1 MKKALTV
8 VLIMIFAF
16 SFLSIRVSNALAVN
30 NLQVTLSSH
39 VAGAN
44 TEVKF
49 TMQMS
54 ANLNRDQNM
63 YIQFPVNYQIPDV
76 INVNDVLITWG
87 SGSSDSG
94 SGHPASIS
102 VNKGSD
108 DTVITLRLNDPLVQN
123 EPVIVDFYSTAGIK
137 NPVTPGT
144 YSFEVW
150 TDTYSM
156 HTSVSTPVTP
166 AGGNGNSVSG
176 LTVVSVN
183 PVDAGKVADY
193 LIMFNVSDNG
203 ALVGPDDYVDVYF
216 PQGTKLP
223 THPDPSNVLV
233 KTFPCTNVTVNNN
246 IVRVYLPNNV
256 FVAPGAQCNIEFLK
270 AFGIVNPE
278 IPGNYALM
286 VTTSKDTGLASS
298 NIFTIIGT
306 SITGLSVTVSPTAQ
320 LATAEYKIS
329 FRTGTSDGALTKSI
343 DKINILFPGD
353 VTLPSNVVP
362 GAITVDNVP
371 CTSVTINDQKLT
383 IITPVNISANSN
395 VVVDITKNFGIKN
408 PAHTGQ
414 YKIKVYTSANSSP
427 VETSFTITSSLVS
440 NVNVALSNTSSGAVS
455 AYTISFQTGTSGAL
469 TGGVDKINV
478 VFPVGTTMPDTIP
491 NSAVTVNGIPT
502 TDVVVSG
509 TTVTVTVPTSIPANS
524 TVSVV
529 FSEKA
534 NIKNPVLGGSYKL
547 SVSTTKEN
555 TPVESVPYTI
565 SVVPQAKITIMP
577 SKPDGLNGYYK
588 TQPAI
593 SFTATSS
600 VDPNPYIYYYFD
612 GNEPVLYNGT
622 AVKVP
627 EGTHIL
633 YYYAMDHRGHKQ
645 ETQSVIFKV
654 DTIPPQLVIASPKN
668 NAVLNSK
675 TFEVKGTVDIGST
688 VKVDGKPV
696 AVSSSGSFTAQVT
709 MNGDSAVI
717 TVVAEDLAGNTTT
730 KTIAVSLDTT
740 PPALTVTSPV
750 PFQEIHKL
758 PVVVQGKTEKDATVT
773 VNGNTV
779 TVNEDGTFSYALS
792 SLPEGAMSV
801 ITVIAKDPA
810 GNETKKMINVK
821 YIKTTIM
828 KLQIGNKIALVNT
841 STETLDAPP
850 VIIKNRTFVPLRFI
864 SEAFGA
870 KLTWDPIFQLID
882 ISLGSDS
889 LRLQIGKD
897 FAEVNGKKVLLDAAP
912 VIVKGRTMV
921 PIRFISEA
929 LDAQVLWDDATKT
942 VTIIYPKSSQP

>member
-1 MKKALTV
+1 MKRILAY
-8 VLIMIFAF
+8 VLIFIILI
-16 SFLSIRVSNALAVN
+16 SILSIGANSAFAVK
-30 NLQVTLSSH
+30 NLNVFLSSH
-39 VAGAN
+39 VAGTN

-49 TMQMS
+49 TMQMDNS
-54 ANLNRDQNM
+54 LNANQCL
-63 YIQFPVNYQIPDV
+63 YIQFPSSFQIPSNISV
-76 INVNDVLITWG
+76 NNVGITG
-87 SGSSDSG
+87 TN
-94 SGHPASIS
+94 GHPANITVNHDSDYTLIVLTVSNGLS
-102 VNKGSD
+102 V
-108 DTVITLRLNDPLVQN
+108 N
-123 EPVIVDFYSTAGIK
+123 EPVTIDFYETAGIK
-137 NPVTPGT
+137 NPVTPST
-144 YSFEVW
+144 YTFELW
-150 TDTYSM
+150 TDTHPT
-156 HTSVSTPVTP
+156 HTSASIVIVPT
-166 AGGNGNSVSG
+166 GGNGNSVSN
-176 LTVVSVN
+176 LTVVSVD
-183 PVDAGKVADY
+183 PISAGKTADY
-193 LIMFNVSDNG
+193 LIMFETSENG
-203 ALVGPDDYVDVYF
+203 ALVAPDDYVDVYF
-216 PQGTKLP
+216 PQGTQLP
-223 THPDPSNVLV
+223 TNPDPTKVLMR
-233 KTFPCTNVTVNNN
+233 TFPCANVSVNGNK
-246 IVRVYLPNNV
+246 IRIYIPDSLG
-256 FVAPGAQCNIEFLK
+256 FIASGAQCNIEFLK
-270 AFGIVNPE
+270 SFGITNPE
-278 IPGNYALM
+278 IPGSYAIM
-286 VTTSKDTGLASS
+286 ISTSKDTGLASS

-306 SITGLSVTVSPTAQ
+306 SVTGLSVAVNPTAQ

-329 FRTGTSDGALTKSI
+329 FRTTTSDGALVKDT
-343 DKINILFPGD
+343 DRINILFPKE

-362 GAITVDNVP
+362 GAIRVNNTP
-371 CTSVTINDQKLT
+371 CTNVTVSDQKLT
-383 IITPVNISANSN
+383 IITPVNVSANSS
-395 VVVDITKNFGIKN
+395 VTVDITKNFGTKN

-414 YKIKVYTSANSSP
+414 YKIKVYTSANASP
-427 VETSFTITSSLVS
+427 VEASFTITSSLVS
-440 NVNVALSNTSSGAVS
+440 NVNVVLSNTSSGAVS

-478 VFPVGTTMPDTIP
+478 IFPVGTTVSDTIP
-491 NSAVTVNGIPT
+491 NSAVTVNNIPT

-509 TTVTVTVPTSIPANS
+509 TTVTVTVPTSIPANF

-534 NIKNPVLGGSYKL
+534 NIKNLVLGGSYKL

-588 TQPAI
+588 TQLTI

-633 YYYAMDHRGHKQ
+633 YYYAVDHQGHKQ

-654 DTIPPQLVIASPKN
+654 DTIPPQLVITSPQN
-668 NAVLNSK
+668 NAILNNK

-740 PPALTVTSPV
+740 PPALTVTTPV
-750 PFQEIHKL
+750 PFEEIHKL
-758 PVVVQGKTEKDATVT
+758 PVVVQGKTEKDAAVT
-773 VNGNTV
+773 VNGNAV
-779 TVNEDGTFSYALS
+779 AVNEDGTFSYALS
-792 SLPEGAMSV
+792 TLPEGAMSV

-810 GNETKKMINVK
+810 GNETKKIINVK

-828 KLQIGNKIALVNT
+828 KLQIGNKVALVNT

-870 KLTWDPIFQLID
+870 KLTWDPVFQLID

-889 LRLQIGKD
+889 LRLQIGKG

-942 VTIIYPKSSQP
+942 VTIVYPKPSQP